1 MKQNTQYQ
9 ICKELCE
16 NIGINAIL
24 GALPQ
29 QSVKDA
35 LKLITMKEL
44 AETVGI
50 KYETLR
56 SQVSSGKLPH
66 PEMQLRRRAYY
77 TQLQVKQIRD
87 ALNGD

>member
-1 MKQNTQYQ
+1 MKQNTQHQ
-9 ICKELCE
+9 ICKELYDA
-16 NIGINAIL
+16 IGINSIL
-24 GALPQ
+24 AALPQ

-44 AETVGI
+44 AEALGL

-56 SQVSSGKLPH
+56 SQVSSGQIPY

-77 TQLQVKQIRD
+77 TQLQVQQIRD